1 MKECNTILKN
11 ALILTM
17 DKSYT
22 QYQQGAVAINDGAI
36 VAIGPEDTILKSWN
50 RKDIID
56 CQGKVVMPG
65 LINTHTHVPMTLLRG
80 LANDLRLDVWLM
92 GYMMP
97 VEREFV
103 SPEFVRLG
111 TQMGCAEMI
120 RSGVTT
126 FNDMYY
132 FEDEVATATAE
143 IGMRAVVGQ
152 TVMKF
157 SAPDAASY
165 DDSLALSI
173 DLIKKWKDHHLIVP
187 AIAPHAVYTCPAEV
201 LEAVVEIAKQY
212 DATVHFHV
220 SETAD
225 EVVNMR
231 KQSGMP
237 VVPYIKKLGML
248 DTKLIAAH
256 CVHVDDGE
264 IRTMRRAGTG
274 IAHNPSSNL
283 KLASGFAPTARMMEM
298 GAKVGIG
305 TDGAASNND
314 LDMFEEMR
322 LASLIAK
329 PVAGDPTVLPA
340 RQVLEMA
347 TRIGAEVLHLDNIT
361 GSLEVGKR
369 ADIIVLD
376 IFPIHNQPHFKR
388 DSENIYAQIVYA
400 SKASDV
406 TDVMVDG
413 QWLMRNKTLLTIDED
428 ALIRQAKPVAEQI
441 DAFITSREKSVHSKL
456 LAIGGAAEEESF
468 EVQAKVR
475 ISDPDE
481 IIERLEHPEI
491 EILKRRHYH
500 QYDSYFLFEDS
511 TQGILRYREDEILNK
526 KGDIQNVRG
535 RLTLIGE
542 GSDDVGKQIKQGLL
556 SRSRYFAPATH
567 SLRFYIEYFKPVE
580 MMEIEKDRRRFLVKF
595 KGVEFYIN
603 VDTIIKPIED
613 YFVEIKSRTWSR
625 QDADEKTHLIIYLAD
640 VLGLSSQQI
649 INKDYFQLLRNR

>member
-17 DKSYT
+17 DNNYT

-36 VAIGPEDTILKSWN
+36 VAIGPEDAILKSWN
-50 RKDIID
+50 GKDIID
-56 CQGKVVMPG
+56 CQGKVLMPG

-165 DDSLALSI
+165 DDSLDLSI
-173 DLIKKWKDHHLIVP
+173 ELIKKWKDHHLIVP

-347 TRIGAEVLHLDNIT
+347 TRIGAEVLHLDHIT

-542 GSDDVGKQIKQGLL
+542 GSDDVGKQLKQGLL

-567 SLRFYIEYFKPVE
+567 SQRFYIEYFKPVE

-640 VLGLSSQQI
+640 VLGLSTQQI

>member
-17 DKSYT
+17 DNNYT

-36 VAIGPEDTILKSWN
+36 VAIGPEDAILKSWN
-50 RKDIID
+50 GKDIID
-56 CQGKVVMPG
+56 CQGKVLMPG

-173 DLIKKWKDHHLIVP
+173 ELIKKWKDHHLIVP

-475 ISDPDE
+475 ISDTDE

-491 EILKRRHYH
+491 EILKSRHYH

-640 VLGLSSQQI
+640 VLGLSTQQI
-649 INKDYFQLLRNR
+649 INKDYFQLLSNR

>member
-50 RKDIID
+50 GKDIIN
-56 CQGKVVMPG
+56 CQGKVLMPG

-173 DLIKKWKDHHLIVP
+173 ELIKKWKDHHLIVP

-481 IIERLEHPEI
+481 IIKRLEHPEI

-640 VLGLSSQQI
+640 VLGLSTQQI

>member
-36 VAIGPEDTILKSWN
+36 VAIGPEDAILKSWN
-50 RKDIID
+50 GKDIID
-56 CQGKVVMPG
+56 CQGKVLMPG

-165 DDSLALSI
+165 DDSLDLSI
-173 DLIKKWKDHHLIVP
+173 ELIKKWKDHHLIVP

-347 TRIGAEVLHLDNIT
+347 TRIGAEVLHLDHIT

-388 DSENIYAQIVYA
+388 DSENNYAQIVYA

-481 IIERLEHPEI
+481 IIKRLEHPEI

-640 VLGLSSQQI
+640 VLGLSTQQI

>member
-173 DLIKKWKDHHLIVP
+173 ELIKKWKDHHLIVP

-481 IIERLEHPEI
+481 IIKRLEHPEI

>member
-17 DKSYT
+17 DNNCT

-36 VAIGPEDTILKSWN
+36 VAIGPEDAILKSWN
-50 RKDIID
+50 GKDIID
-56 CQGKVVMPG
+56 CQGKVLMPG

-347 TRIGAEVLHLDNIT
+347 TRIGAEVLHLDHIT

-481 IIERLEHPEI
+481 IIKRLEHPEI

-640 VLGLSSQQI
+640 VLGLSTQQI

>member
-17 DKSYT
+17 DNNYT

-36 VAIGPEDTILKSWN
+36 VAIGPEDAILKSWN
-50 RKDIID
+50 GKDIID
-56 CQGKVVMPG
+56 CQGKVLMPG

-165 DDSLALSI
+165 DDSLDLSI
-173 DLIKKWKDHHLIVP
+173 ELIKKWKDHHLIVP

-347 TRIGAEVLHLDNIT
+347 TRIGAEVLHLDHIT

-481 IIERLEHPEI
+481 IIKRLEHPEI

-640 VLGLSSQQI
+640 VLGLSTQQI

>member
-1 MKECNTILKN
+1 
-11 ALILTM
+11 
-17 DKSYT
+17 
-22 QYQQGAVAINDGAI
+22 
-36 VAIGPEDTILKSWN
+36 
-50 RKDIID
+50 
-56 CQGKVVMPG
+56 
-65 LINTHTHVPMTLLRG
+65 
-80 LANDLRLDVWLM
+80 
-92 GYMMP
+92 
-97 VEREFV
+97 
-103 SPEFVRLG
+103 
-111 TQMGCAEMI
+111 
-120 RSGVTT
+120 
-126 FNDMYY
+126 
-132 FEDEVATATAE
+132 
-143 IGMRAVVGQ
+143 
-152 TVMKF
+152 
-157 SAPDAASY
+157 
-165 DDSLALSI
+165 
-173 DLIKKWKDHHLIVP
+173 
-187 AIAPHAVYTCPAEV
+187 
-201 LEAVVEIAKQY
+201 
-212 DATVHFHV
+212 
-220 SETAD
+220 
-225 EVVNMR
+225 
-231 KQSGMP
+231 
-237 VVPYIKKLGML
+237 ML

-347 TRIGAEVLHLDNIT
+347 TRIGAEVLHLDHIT

-481 IIERLEHPEI
+481 IIKRLEHPPEI

-613 YFVEIKSRTWSR
+613 YFVEIKAEPGVVKMLMKRR
-625 QDADEKTHLIIYLAD
+625 I
-640 VLGLSSQQI
+640 SSYI
-649 INKDYFQLLRNR
+649 LLMSWA

>member
-17 DKSYT
+17 DNNYT

-173 DLIKKWKDHHLIVP
+173 ELIKKWKDHHLIVP

-481 IIERLEHPEI
+481 IIKRLEHPEI

-640 VLGLSSQQI
+640 VLGLSTQQI

>member
-17 DKSYT
+17 DNNCT

-36 VAIGPEDTILKSWN
+36 VAIGPEDAILKSWN
-50 RKDIID
+50 GKDIID
-56 CQGKVVMPG
+56 CQGKVLMPG

-165 DDSLALSI
+165 DDSLDLSI
-173 DLIKKWKDHHLIVP
+173 ELIKKWKDHHLIVP

-347 TRIGAEVLHLDNIT
+347 TRIGAEVLHLDHIT

-481 IIERLEHPEI
+481 IIKRLEHPEI

-640 VLGLSSQQI
+640 VLGLSTQQI
-649 INKDYFQLLRNR
+649 INKDYFQLLSNR

>member
-1 MKECNTILKN
+1 
-11 ALILTM
+11 M
-17 DKSYT
+17 DNNCT

-36 VAIGPEDTILKSWN
+36 VAIGPEDAILKSWN
-50 RKDIID
+50 GKDIID
-56 CQGKVVMPG
+56 CQGKVLMPG

-165 DDSLALSI
+165 DDSLDLSI
-173 DLIKKWKDHHLIVP
+173 ELIKKWKDHHLIVP

-347 TRIGAEVLHLDNIT
+347 TRIGAEVLHLDHIT

-481 IIERLEHPEI
+481 IIKRLEHPEI

-640 VLGLSSQQI
+640 VLGLSTQQI

>member
-17 DKSYT
+17 DNNYT

-36 VAIGPEDTILKSWN
+36 VAIGPEDAILKSWN
-50 RKDIID
+50 GKDIID
-56 CQGKVVMPG
+56 CQGKVLMPG

-347 TRIGAEVLHLDNIT
+347 TRIGAEVLHLDHIT

-542 GSDDVGKQIKQGLL
+542 GSDDVGKQLKQGLL

-567 SLRFYIEYFKPVE
+567 SQRFYIEYFKPVE

-640 VLGLSSQQI
+640 VLGLSTQQI

>member
-173 DLIKKWKDHHLIVP
+173 ELIKKWKDHHLIVP

-640 VLGLSSQQI
+640 VLGLSTQQI

>member
-17 DKSYT
+17 DNNYT

-36 VAIGPEDTILKSWN
+36 VAIGPEDAILKSWN
-50 RKDIID
+50 GKEIID
-56 CQGKVVMPG
+56 CQGKVLMPG

-120 RSGVTT
+120 KSGVTT

-347 TRIGAEVLHLDNIT
+347 TRIGAEVLHLDHIT

-542 GSDDVGKQIKQGLL
+542 GSDDVGKQLKQGLL

-567 SLRFYIEYFKPVE
+567 SQRFYIEYFKPVE

-640 VLGLSSQQI
+640 VLGLSTQQI

>member
-17 DKSYT
+17 DNNYT

-36 VAIGPEDTILKSWN
+36 VAIGPEDAILKSWN
-50 RKDIID
+50 GKDIID
-56 CQGKVVMPG
+56 CQGKVLMPG

-237 VVPYIKKLGML
+237 VVPYIKKIGML

-369 ADIIVLD
+369 ADIILLD
-376 IFPIHNQPHFKR
+376 LSPIHNQPHFKR

-640 VLGLSSQQI
+640 VLGLSTQQI

>member
-1 MKECNTILKN
+1 
-11 ALILTM
+11 M
-17 DKSYT
+17 DNNYT

-36 VAIGPEDTILKSWN
+36 VAIGPEDAILKSWN
-50 RKDIID
+50 GKDIID
-56 CQGKVVMPG
+56 CQGKVLMPG

-165 DDSLALSI
+165 DDSLDLSI
-173 DLIKKWKDHHLIVP
+173 ELIKKWKDHHLIVP

-347 TRIGAEVLHLDNIT
+347 TRIGAEVLHLDHIT

-481 IIERLEHPEI
+481 IIKRLEHPEI

-640 VLGLSSQQI
+640 VLGLSTQQI

>member
-50 RKDIID
+50 GKDIID

-347 TRIGAEVLHLDNIT
+347 TRIGAEVLHLDHIT

-640 VLGLSSQQI
+640 VLGLSTQQI

>member
-17 DKSYT
+17 DNNCT

-36 VAIGPEDTILKSWN
+36 VAIGPEDAILKSWN
-50 RKDIID
+50 GKDIID
-56 CQGKVVMPG
+56 CQGKVLMPG

-165 DDSLALSI
+165 DDSLDLSI
-173 DLIKKWKDHHLIVP
+173 ELIKKWKDHHLIVP

-481 IIERLEHPEI
+481 IIKRLEHPEI

-640 VLGLSSQQI
+640 VLGLSTQQI

>member
-17 DKSYT
+17 DNNYT

-36 VAIGPEDTILKSWN
+36 VAIGPEDAILKSWN
-50 RKDIID
+50 GKDIID
-56 CQGKVVMPG
+56 CQGKVLMPG

-173 DLIKKWKDHHLIVP
+173 ELIKKWKDHHLIVP

-475 ISDPDE
+475 ISDTDE

-491 EILKRRHYH
+491 EILKSRHYH

-640 VLGLSSQQI
+640 VLGLSTQQI

>member
-17 DKSYT
+17 DNNCT

-36 VAIGPEDTILKSWN
+36 VAIGPEDAILKSWN
-50 RKDIID
+50 GKDIID
-56 CQGKVVMPG
+56 CQGKVLMPG

-165 DDSLALSI
+165 DDSLDLSI
-173 DLIKKWKDHHLIVP
+173 ELIKKWKDHHLIVP

-347 TRIGAEVLHLDNIT
+347 TRIGAEVLHLDHIT

-481 IIERLEHPEI
+481 IIKRLEHPEI

-640 VLGLSSQQI
+640 VLGLSTQQI

>member
-17 DKSYT
+17 DNNYT

-36 VAIGPEDTILKSWN
+36 VAIGPEDAILKSWN
-50 RKDIID
+50 GKDIID
-56 CQGKVVMPG
+56 CQGKVLMPG

-165 DDSLALSI
+165 DDSLDLSI
-173 DLIKKWKDHHLIVP
+173 ELIKKWKDHHLIVP

-347 TRIGAEVLHLDNIT
+347 TRIGAEVLHLDHIT

-640 VLGLSSQQI
+640 VLGLSTQQI

>member
-17 DKSYT
+17 DSNCT

-36 VAIGPEDTILKSWN
+36 VAIGPEDAILKSWN
-50 RKDIID
+50 GKDIID
-56 CQGKVVMPG
+56 CQGKVLMPG

-165 DDSLALSI
+165 DDSLDLSI
-173 DLIKKWKDHHLIVP
+173 ELIKKWKDHHLIVP

-201 LEAVVEIAKQY
+201 LEAVVDIAKQY
-212 DATVHFHV
+212 DSIVHFHV
-220 SETAD
+220 SETTD
-225 EVVNMR
+225 EVENMR

-305 TDGAASNND
+305 TDGVASNND

-329 PVAGDPTVLPA
+329 PVASDPTVLPA

-640 VLGLSSQQI
+640 VLGLSTQQI

>member
-1 MKECNTILKN
+1 
-11 ALILTM
+11 
-17 DKSYT
+17 
-22 QYQQGAVAINDGAI
+22 
-36 VAIGPEDTILKSWN
+36 
-50 RKDIID
+50 
-56 CQGKVVMPG
+56 MPG

-120 RSGVTT
+120 KSGVTT

-237 VVPYIKKLGML
+237 VFPYIKKLGML
-248 DTKLIAAH
+248 DTKVIAAH

-347 TRIGAEVLHLDNIT
+347 TRIGAEVLHLDHIT

-542 GSDDVGKQIKQGLL
+542 GSDDVGKQLKQGLL

-567 SLRFYIEYFKPVE
+567 SQRFYIEYFKPVE

-640 VLGLSSQQI
+640 VLGLSTQQI

>member
-17 DKSYT
+17 DNNCT

-36 VAIGPEDTILKSWN
+36 VAIGPEDAILKSWN
-50 RKDIID
+50 GKDIID
-56 CQGKVVMPG
+56 CQGKVLMPG

-165 DDSLALSI
+165 DDSLDLSI
-173 DLIKKWKDHHLIVP
+173 ELIKKWKDHHLIVP

-347 TRIGAEVLHLDNIT
+347 TRIGAEVLHLDHIT

-640 VLGLSSQQI
+640 VLGLSTQQI

>member
-17 DKSYT
+17 DNNYT

-36 VAIGPEDTILKSWN
+36 VAIGPEDAILKSWN
-50 RKDIID
+50 GKDIID
-56 CQGKVVMPG
+56 CQGKVLMPG

-173 DLIKKWKDHHLIVP
+173 ELIKKWKDHHLIVP

-369 ADIIVLD
+369 ADIILLD
-376 IFPIHNQPHFKR
+376 LSPIHNQPHFKR

-640 VLGLSSQQI
+640 VLGLSTQQI

>member
-36 VAIGPEDTILKSWN
+36 VAIGPEDAILKSWN
-50 RKDIID
+50 GKDIID
-56 CQGKVVMPG
+56 CQGKVLMPG

-237 VVPYIKKLGML
+237 VVPYIKKIGML

-369 ADIIVLD
+369 ADIILLD
-376 IFPIHNQPHFKR
+376 LSPIHNQPHFKR

-640 VLGLSSQQI
+640 VLGLSTQQI

>member
-17 DKSYT
+17 DNNCT

-36 VAIGPEDTILKSWN
+36 VAIGPEDAILKSWN
-50 RKDIID
+50 GKDIID
-56 CQGKVVMPG
+56 CQGKVLMPG

-165 DDSLALSI
+165 DDSLDLSI
-173 DLIKKWKDHHLIVP
+173 ELIKKWKDHHLIVP

-298 GAKVGIG
+298 GVKVGIG

-347 TRIGAEVLHLDNIT
+347 TRIGAEVLHLDHIT

-481 IIERLEHPEI
+481 IIKRLEHPEI

-640 VLGLSSQQI
+640 VLGLSTQQI

>member
-173 DLIKKWKDHHLIVP
+173 ELIKKWKDHHLIVP

>member
-17 DKSYT
+17 DNNCT

-36 VAIGPEDTILKSWN
+36 VAIGPEDAILKSWN
-50 RKDIID
+50 GKDIID
-56 CQGKVVMPG
+56 CQGKVLMPG

-165 DDSLALSI
+165 DDSLDLSI
-173 DLIKKWKDHHLIVP
+173 ELIKKWKDHHLIVP

-347 TRIGAEVLHLDNIT
+347 TRIGAEVLHLDHIT

-388 DSENIYAQIVYA
+388 DSENNYAQIVYA

-481 IIERLEHPEI
+481 IIKRLEHPEI

-640 VLGLSSQQI
+640 VLGLSTQQI

>member
-17 DKSYT
+17 DNNYT

-36 VAIGPEDTILKSWN
+36 VAIGPEDAILKSWN
-50 RKDIID
+50 GKDIID
-56 CQGKVVMPG
+56 CQGKVLMPG

-274 IAHNPSSNL
+274 IAHNPSSNF

-347 TRIGAEVLHLDNIT
+347 TRIGAEVLHLDHIT

-640 VLGLSSQQI
+640 VLGLSTQQI